1 MISLANERVKPLIAL
16 GLMTILWG
24 CGWTVLK
31 IGLIDAEPF
40 KFTALRM
47 SLSAIFLLLVLAFS
61 GRPFLPTRVPE
72 LIILGI
78 IQTSLLFTLSTCAVD
93 QGSSGR
99 VAFLVYT
106 MPFFTLILARLLLAE
121 RIRGLQWIAIFL
133 AFLGLLAILEP
144 WKQSLTSDGGF
155 LGVAAGAV
163 WAISVIMV
171 KKIQDKEPIDMISM
185 TAWQMTFGSVPLI
198 FFVSFVD
205 ENPITWSIRFILV
218 LAFIAIVI
226 TGLGWLLW
234 VYALERLEAGSASL
248 ITLATPVVAI
258 STSTLLL
265 NENPNNTEIAGMTL
279 ITAALLFLVVHANRD
294 ADP

>member
-16 GLMTILWG
+16 GLMTVLWG

-78 IQTSLLFTLSTCAVD
+78 IQTSFLFTLSTCAVD

-144 WKQSLTSDGGF
+144 WKQSLTSEGGF

-226 TGLGWLLW
+226 TGLGWLLL

-279 ITAALLFLVVHANRD
+279 ITAALLFLVVHANMD
-294 ADP
+294 TDP